1 MHVVEGQ
8 HAWTPLSKN
17 CSRMAAGL
25 PMREQHRAWMA
36 AAHLPMSCLCRSVM
50 SPRHTIEEPTF
61 ADIVDSSKRSEFWM
75 DSFARRSLL
84 FSTPTA
90 CQVWPA

>member
-1 MHVVEGQ
+1 MRVGFGQ
-8 HAWTPLSKN
+8 HDWVLLSGY
-17 CSRMAAGL
+17 CSMVAAGRPITEPCRACMAATHW
-25 PMREQHRAWMA
+25 PM
-36 AAHLPMSCLCRSVM
+36 LCLCRSVM
-50 SPRHTIEEPTF
+50 SPRHTAEEPTF

-90 CQVWPA
+90 CQV